1 MAKVMITQA
10 KLEALADALRAKLGF
25 TGKKTLAQL
34 TQAVS
39 DFDTGTDTSDA
50 TGGAAQMLQGYTAY
64 GAGGKFTGSIQS
76 LGAQTFQP
84 STSDQTIPAGKY
96 LSGAQKIAKMVL
108 QEKVV
113 TLSTSQQVLTPP
125 VGVHG
130 FSKVTVP
137 AAGDYFVDEIP
148 EGSFTVGLSGKQVTV
163 PLSRAPASLRDSFV
177 LVHTSSNEAGAIIN
191 ASLTYKNGYGSFY
204 DNGAVLTTSGGNIAA
219 VISLPE
225 ITGTISGNNLTLNIA
240 SGTPSGYSPIFGEY
254 GRIIVIYKA

>member
-1 MAKVMITQA
+1 MAKVMITQS

-25 TGKKTLAQL
+25 TGKKTLAEL

-50 TGGAAQMLQGYTAY
+50 TGGAAQMLSGYTAY

-76 LGAQTFQP
+76 LGAQTYQP

-113 TLSTSQQVLTPP
+113 TLSSAQQVLTPP
-125 VGVHG
+125 SGVHG

-137 AAGDYFVDEIP
+137 ATTYGGGFYYDSSVSAATKVISASAKTLCCGSAATAQSDIPSSGDYVVFAIC
-148 EGSFTVGLSGKQVTV
+148 EGLGTSSQNVRALLLLDGVLRYADISSSVTV
-163 PLSRAPASLRDSFV
+163 STVNGKRQVVFPHPFFKAGYHA
-177 LVHTSSNEAGAIIN
+177 EA
-191 ASLTYKNGYGSFY
+191 YF
-204 DNGAVLTTSGGNIAA
+204 
-219 VISLPE
+219 
-225 ITGTISGNNLTLNIA
+225 
-240 SGTPSGYSPIFGEY
+240 
-254 GRIIVIYKA
+254 

>member
-39 DFDTGTDTSDA
+39 DFNTGTDTSDA
-50 TGGAAQMLQGYTAY
+50 TGGAAQMLSGYTAY

-108 QEKVV
+108 GSLGPL
-113 TLSTSQQVLTPP
+113 TISAGASAHTYTPP
-125 VGVHG
+125 TGVHG
-130 FSKVTVP
+130 FSTVVVAAATFGGGLYYDTSVAANTKVISASATTLCCGSVATAQSDIPSSGDYVVFAMCEGLGTSNQNVRALLLLDGVLRYADISSSVTVSTVNGKRQVVFP
-137 AAGDYFVDEIP
+137 HPFFKAGYHAEAYF
-148 EGSFTVGLSGKQVTV
+148 
-163 PLSRAPASLRDSFV
+163 
-177 LVHTSSNEAGAIIN
+177 
-191 ASLTYKNGYGSFY
+191 
-204 DNGAVLTTSGGNIAA
+204 
-219 VISLPE
+219 
-225 ITGTISGNNLTLNIA
+225 
-240 SGTPSGYSPIFGEY
+240 
-254 GRIIVIYKA
+254 

>member
-108 QEKVV
+108 WVGSV
-113 TLSTSQQVLTPP
+113 TPSSSAQTIYPP
-125 VGVHG
+125 SGVNG
-130 FSKVTVP
+130 FSRIDVK
-137 AAGDYFVDEIP
+137 A
-148 EGSFTVGLSGKQVTV
+148 
-163 PLSRAPASLRDSFV
+163 
-177 LVHTSSNEAGAIIN
+177 
-191 ASLTYKNGYGSFY
+191 
-204 DNGAVLTTSGGNIAA
+204 TTSGGGRYYDPDTPSACA
-219 VISLPE
+219 P
-225 ITGTISGNNLTLNIA
+225 IA
-240 SGTPSGYSPIFGEY
+240 SGASTLVCGSLPLDGATTPSAGTYVVFAICENLTASSRTCYALILEGGVLKY
-254 GRIIVIYKA
+254 ADLSSSITITTNDAGRSFVQFPYPFFTAHYVNAAFF

>member
-39 DFDTGTDTSDA
+39 DFDAGTDTSDA
-50 TGGAAQMLQGYTAY
+50 TGGAAQMLSGYTAY

-125 VGVHG
+125 SGVHG

-137 AAGDYFVDEIP
+137 AMTYTGGRYYDTSDQTPVDSAPVVQGASLLVCGSLPMLQDVIPSTGTYIVFAVCQNPTATSRSCDALVLENGVLKHEDLSSSITIVTNSLGKPYVHFPYPFFVDH
-148 EGSFTVGLSGKQVTV
+148 F
-163 PLSRAPASLRDSFV
+163 
-177 LVHTSSNEAGAIIN
+177 IN
-191 ASLTYKNGYGSFY
+191 A
-204 DNGAVLTTSGGNIAA
+204 ACI
-219 VISLPE
+219 
-225 ITGTISGNNLTLNIA
+225 
-240 SGTPSGYSPIFGEY
+240 
-254 GRIIVIYKA
+254 

>member
-10 KLEALADALRAKLGF
+10 KIEALADALRAKLGF

-76 LGAQTFQP
+76 LGAQTYQP

-137 AAGDYFVDEIP
+137 G
-148 EGSFTVGLSGKQVTV
+148 
-163 PLSRAPASLRDSFV
+163 ASLFKSEIS
-177 LVHTSSNEAGAIIN
+177 T
-191 ASLTYKNGYGSFY
+191 
-204 DNGAVLTTSGGNIAA
+204 AA
-219 VISLPE
+219 PSAE
-225 ITGTISGNNLTLNIA
+225 TATLNIA
-240 SGTPSGYSPIFGEY
+240 TEITDVRMCWVYYDGDAAENAIRAVLWGQGMNFTGNVQGVAFYGPSGSISSSGVSGAVINGVFRLTPLYLSSLKFAP
-254 GRIIVIYKA
+254 VIYHYAICGT

>member
-96 LSGAQKIAKMVL
+96 LSGAQKIAKMVRQTL
-108 QEKVV
+108 TV
-113 TLSTSQQVLTPP
+113 TPQATAQFLTPP
-125 VGVHG
+125 SGVHG
-130 FSKVTVP
+130 FS
-137 AAGDYFVDEIP
+137 
-148 EGSFTVGLSGKQVTV
+148 
-163 PLSRAPASLRDSFV
+163 
-177 LVHTSSNEAGAIIN
+177 
-191 ASLTYKNGYGSFY
+191 
-204 DNGAVLTTSGGNIAA
+204 AVSVKATTSGGGRYYDPDTPSACAPIVSGASTL
-219 VISLPE
+219 VCGSLPLDGA
-225 ITGTISGNNLTLNIA
+225 TVPS
-240 SGTPSGYSPIFGEY
+240 SGTYVVFAICEKLTASARTCYALILEGGVLKYADLSSSITITTNDAGSSFVQFPYPFFTAHY
-254 GRIIVIYKA
+254 VNAAYF

>member
-50 TGGAAQMLQGYTAY
+50 TGGAAQMLSGYTAY

-108 QEKVV
+108 QEKFV
-113 TLSTSQQVLTPP
+113 TLSKSQQVLTPP
-125 VGVHG
+125 SGVHG

-137 AAGDYFVDEIP
+137 ATTYGGGLYYDTSIAANTKVISASATTLCCGSVATAQSDIPSSGDYVVFAMC
-148 EGSFTVGLSGKQVTV
+148 EGLGTSNQNVRALLLLDGVLRYADISSFVTV
-163 PLSRAPASLRDSFV
+163 STVNGNRQVVFPHPFFKAGYHA
-177 LVHTSSNEAGAIIN
+177 EA
-191 ASLTYKNGYGSFY
+191 YF
-204 DNGAVLTTSGGNIAA
+204 
-219 VISLPE
+219 
-225 ITGTISGNNLTLNIA
+225 
-240 SGTPSGYSPIFGEY
+240 
-254 GRIIVIYKA
+254 

>member
-50 TGGAAQMLQGYTAY
+50 TGGAAQMLSGYTAY

-96 LSGAQKIAKMVL
+96 LSGAQKIAKMELVSWSVRSGSSDQTIYPPSGVNGFSSIHVRAVASGGGFFYDTSIPENAKSISASATTL
-108 QEKVV
+108 CCGSVV
-113 TLSTSQQVLTPP
+113 TDQSDIPSSGTYIVFAMCDHVGASNQQVLALLLAN
-125 VGVHG
+125 GALQYADL
-130 FSKVTVP
+130 SSSVTVSTVNGGRLVTFP
-137 AAGDYFVDEIP
+137 HPFFKAGYHAEAYF
-148 EGSFTVGLSGKQVTV
+148 
-163 PLSRAPASLRDSFV
+163 
-177 LVHTSSNEAGAIIN
+177 
-191 ASLTYKNGYGSFY
+191 
-204 DNGAVLTTSGGNIAA
+204 
-219 VISLPE
+219 
-225 ITGTISGNNLTLNIA
+225 
-240 SGTPSGYSPIFGEY
+240 
-254 GRIIVIYKA
+254 

>member
-1 MAKVMITQA
+1 MAKVMITQS
-10 KLEALADALRAKLGF
+10 KIEALADALRAKLGF

-76 LGAQTFQP
+76 LGAQTYQP
-84 STSDQTIPAGKY
+84 STADQTIPAGKY

-108 QEKVV
+108 QEKFV

-125 VGVHG
+125 SGVHG

-137 AAGDYFVDEIP
+137 AASPYKFYTDSVTSSDGSTSLTIPAHGITTIRSIVIYRQLKISGTSSWDVISYSFSDYAYRAVPVFKNASGYLESALIDNSSYFPTINTVLDTIFVDLGAGGLGVHTRGDYFVE
-148 EGSFTVGLSGKQVTV
+148 LC
-163 PLSRAPASLRDSFV
+163 
-177 LVHTSSNEAGAIIN
+177 
-191 ASLTYKNGYGSFY
+191 
-204 DNGAVLTTSGGNIAA
+204 
-219 VISLPE
+219 
-225 ITGTISGNNLTLNIA
+225 GT
-240 SGTPSGYSPIFGEY
+240 
-254 GRIIVIYKA
+254 